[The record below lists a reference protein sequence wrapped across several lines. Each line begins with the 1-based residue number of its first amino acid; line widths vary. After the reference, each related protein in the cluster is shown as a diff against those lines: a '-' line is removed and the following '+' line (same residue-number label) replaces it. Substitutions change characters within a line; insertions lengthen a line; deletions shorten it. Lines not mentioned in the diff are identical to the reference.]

1 MDFAR
6 FKKKA
11 RHFLREHEDHIAIA
25 KLRQGRPLT
34 ATDLAELQQMLVKA
48 GIGEQVH
55 FDKATAM
62 AHGFGAFIRSLVGL
76 DRHAVASAFG
86 EFLADGVAT
95 APQIEF
101 IDMVIEHLTEKGTM
115 DPGLLY
121 ESPFIDKAP
130 EGPQQVFDF
139 ERTKRLIAVIRGFNQ
154 TADPSAQAG

>member
-1 MDFAR
+1 
-6 FKKKA
+6 
-11 RHFLREHEDHIAIA
+11 
-25 KLRQGRPLT
+25 
-34 ATDLAELQQMLVKA
+34 MLMTA

-76 DRHAVASAFG
+76 DRHAVAEAFG
-86 EFLADGVAT
+86 EFLADGTAT
-95 APQIEF
+95 AQQIEF
-101 IDMVIEHLTEKGTM
+101 VDMVIEHLTEKGTM

-139 ERTKRLIAVIRGFNQ
+139 ERTKRLIAVIKGFNQ